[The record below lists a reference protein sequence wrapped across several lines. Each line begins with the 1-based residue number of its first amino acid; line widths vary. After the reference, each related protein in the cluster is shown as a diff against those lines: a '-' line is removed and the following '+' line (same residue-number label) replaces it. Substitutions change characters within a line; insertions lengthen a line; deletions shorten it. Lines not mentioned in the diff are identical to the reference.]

1 MQNSTL
7 LRLTN
12 GESSTASRDEID
24 FNFDLTLDDEMHI
37 EEEHHMLLRRSDRN
51 SHTPFDE
58 RSSSIGNG
66 SDADFMAEEA
76 TESFDERDSTDM
88 DDDNDDDD
96 GDDEFDLM
104 VTRGRAKRQTD
115 KSAPKTR
122 KPTKKEKA
130 ATKKSSVTTCQ
141 NRTTRAASVRF

>member
-96 GDDEFDLM
+96 GDLM

>member
-12 GESSTASRDEID
+12 GESSTTSRDEID
-24 FNFDLTLDDEMHI
+24 FNFDLTIDDEMHI
-37 EEEHHMLLRRSDRN
+37 EEEHQMMLRRSVRN

-58 RSSSIGNG
+58 GSSIGNG
-66 SDADFMAEEA
+66 SDADFVAEEA
-76 TESFDERDSTDM
+76 TESFDERDSTDSNN
-88 DDDNDDDD
+88 DDDDD
-96 GDDEFDLM
+96 GDDEFDAM

-115 KSAPKTR
+115 KSAAKTR

-130 ATKKSSVTTCQ
+130 TTKKSTATTRQ
-141 NRTTRAASVRF
+141 HRTTRAASVRF